1 MKSIYRARKE
11 GFSVCRL
18 SIADRQSLFDYLT
31 STSELSNV
39 RTVKNFFY
47 AFFASPCEISSSDLQ
62 ENQFLEND
70 WNYQGYICGGL
81 AWAYIHNTLAMSIAS
96 QDWLEPE
103 VTIVRNGEDILV
115 HHISQSIHF
124 RNHHLWLESQKVI
137 SLVSCPIAENDK
149 RISLRDDHGQDI
161 LLDFAKKV
169 RRNPYVVGIVNS
181 LPFNPNCRTFI
192 RKARADGI
200 VELVLTWTDKGI
212 GLAVQTT
219 GRNQRETLE
228 IAKYLEE
235 EFGYR

>member
-1 MKSIYRARKE
+1 M
-11 GFSVCRL
+11 
-18 SIADRQSLFDYLT
+18 LFR
-31 STSELSNV
+31 S
-39 RTVKNFFY
+39 
-47 AFFASPCEISSSDLQ
+47 
-62 ENQFLEND
+62 
-70 WNYQGYICGGL
+70 
-81 AWAYIHNTLAMSIAS
+81 
-96 QDWLEPE
+96 
-103 VTIVRNGEDILV
+103 
-115 HHISQSIHF
+115 
-124 RNHHLWLESQKVI
+124 
-137 SLVSCPIAENDK
+137 PIAENDK